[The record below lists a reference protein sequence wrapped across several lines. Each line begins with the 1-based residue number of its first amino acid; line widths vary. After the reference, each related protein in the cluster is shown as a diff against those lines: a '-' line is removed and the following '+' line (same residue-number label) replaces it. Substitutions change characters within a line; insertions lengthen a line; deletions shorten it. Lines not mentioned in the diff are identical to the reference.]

1 MKTDLSTTYLGLALA
16 HPVMPGASP
25 MSDDLDTVRSLE
37 DAGASA
43 IVMHSLFEE
52 QIRQDEREAMIL
64 ESESGSFSK
73 AVSYLPNPGI
83 FALAP
88 EEYLEQ
94 VQRIRRA
101 VSIPV
106 IASLNGTTPQSWIE
120 YARLIEHAGAHA
132 LEINVYYVPTD
143 PREDAEDVERRTI
156 ETAEAVKNAVGI
168 PVAVKL
174 SPFYSSFANFASRLD
189 AKGVDGIVLFN
200 RFYQPDIDVEA
211 LDVVPTVRLSDSGEL
226 LLRLRWLAIL
236 SGRTRASLAVT
247 GGVHTPLDAV
257 KAVMAGAHAVQ
268 MVSALLKRGPG
279 HLRTVVA
286 GMTAWLEEHGYESLR
301 QMQGS
306 MSLVKSGNPGA
317 LERSNYMRVL
327 QSWKRA

>member
-16 HPVMPGASP
+16 HPLMPGASP
-25 MSDDLDTVRSLE
+25 LCGDLDSVRILE

-64 ESESGSFSK
+64 ESQAESFAE

-88 EEYLEQ
+88 DEYLEQ
-94 VQRIRRA
+94 IQRIRRA

-174 SPFYSSFANFASRLD
+174 SPFYAAFANLARELD
-189 AKGVDGIVLFN
+189 RAGADGLVLFN
-200 RFYQPDIDVEA
+200 RFYQPDIDAAE
-211 LDVVPTVRLSDSGEL
+211 LTTTRTLHLSDSSE
-226 LLRLRWLAIL
+226 LRLRLHWIAIL
-236 SGRTRASLAVT
+236 SGRVRASLAVT
-247 GGVHTPLDAV
+247 GGVHTALDVV
-257 KAVMAGAHAVQ
+257 KATMAGAHITQ
-268 MVSALLKRGPG
+268 TVSALLI
-279 HLRTVVA
+279 H
-286 GMTAWLEEHGYESLR
+286 
-301 QMQGS
+301 
-306 MSLVKSGNPGA
+306 
-317 LERSNYMRVL
+317 
-327 QSWKRA
+327 